1 MLYVDTSAILKYYR
15 TEKGTDYI
23 TEVIEGAEAG
33 KHKLISSIWLI
44 LECTAA
50 IQSWLA
56 RRWITEDVKDEL
68 ISKLHSDFDLWT
80 SIGSLILE
88 DVHRVLIVE
97 ATALITKHSIDPGNA
112 IHLATAI
119 RWKNQIKAILTS
131 DKHLKTAAEKEKI
144 KVIDPEEK

>member
-1 MLYVDTSAILKYYR
+1 MLYIDSSALLKRYR
-15 TEKGTDYI
+15 REKGTEFVLKLVKDA
-23 TEVIEGAEAG
+23 EEG
-33 KHKLISSIWLI
+33 KVKLISSMWMV

-50 IQSWLA
+50 VQSWLS
-56 RRWITEDVKDEL
+56 RGWIDKQERDKL
-68 ISKLHSDFDLWT
+68 LSKLHNDLNLW
-80 SIGSLILE
+80 SEMGYLILE
-88 DVHRVLIVE
+88 DIHRILIIE

-119 RWKNQIKAILTS
+119 RWKNQIKAIITS